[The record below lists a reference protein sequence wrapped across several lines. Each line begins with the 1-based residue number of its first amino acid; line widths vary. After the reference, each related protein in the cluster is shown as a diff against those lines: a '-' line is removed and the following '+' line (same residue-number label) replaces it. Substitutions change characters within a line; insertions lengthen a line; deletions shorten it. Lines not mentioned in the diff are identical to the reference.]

1 MDRADAFPGG
11 DHQWH
16 EGERALH
23 RDPLGHP
30 RSSQHSRGQYNADP
44 GVREP
49 PLPAGL
55 MRTTL
60 STEKFHPQWKP
71 TPVVN
76 PCSVNA
82 CPKPSY
88 AAGRCWR
95 HYIIE
100 YRAAHGLPFIDPAI
114 GPV

>member
-1 MDRADAFPGG
+1 
-11 DHQWH
+11 
-16 EGERALH
+16 
-23 RDPLGHP
+23 
-30 RSSQHSRGQYNADP
+30 
-44 GVREP
+44 
-49 PLPAGL
+49 
-55 MRTTL
+55 MRTT
-60 STEKFHPQWKP
+60 SKPPPQWKP
-71 TPVVN
+71 ALVVV
-76 PCSVNA
+76 PCSADA